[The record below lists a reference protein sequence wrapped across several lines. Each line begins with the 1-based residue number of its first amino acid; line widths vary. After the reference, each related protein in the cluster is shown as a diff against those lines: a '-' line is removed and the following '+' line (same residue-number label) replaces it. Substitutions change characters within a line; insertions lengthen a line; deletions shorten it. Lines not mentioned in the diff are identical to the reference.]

1 MSEDERFVLFWL
13 YNTVA
18 KKMPENPYGSND
30 ITLNGINIT
39 ETVRELPKDRIFIW
53 ETPIN

>member
-30 ITLNGINIT
+30 IILNGINIT
-39 ETVRELPKDRIFIW
+39 ETVRELPKDRIFI
-53 ETPIN
+53 